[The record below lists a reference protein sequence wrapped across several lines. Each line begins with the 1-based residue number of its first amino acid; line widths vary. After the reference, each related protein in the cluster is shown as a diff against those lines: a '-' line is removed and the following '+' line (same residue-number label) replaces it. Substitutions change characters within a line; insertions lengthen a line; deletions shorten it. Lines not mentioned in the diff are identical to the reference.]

1 MNLEQNWQI
10 VCHQIHQAEQQA
22 KRAANSVQLIAV
34 SKTFP
39 AADIR
44 TVYQLGQR
52 NFGENYIQEWHRK
65 TDELADCSE
74 IVWHIIGQVQSNKSR
89 MVAERAHWLHTLD
102 RVKLARR
109 LSEQRPALLPDLQ
122 VLIEVN
128 IAHEAAKHGVSPD
141 DVLPLAREVL
151 ALPRLCLRG
160 LMCVAQADA
169 DDATLC
175 QQFGQMRE
183 LLAQLQTIAPQ
194 ADTLSMGMSADLA
207 VAIECGATM
216 ERVGSAIFRQRD
228 YGVK

>member
-109 LSEQRPALLPDLQ
+109 LSEQRPASLPDLQ

-160 LMCVAQADA
+160 LMCVAQADV
-169 DDATLC
+169 DDATLR

-183 LLAQLQTIAPQ
+183 LLVQLQTIAPQ
-194 ADTLSMGMSADLA
+194 VDTLSMGMSADLA

-216 ERVGSAIFRQRD
+216 VRVGRAIFGQRD